1 MSHRKIIGLLL
12 LFFSFAYAQ
21 DWAKIHPTGV
31 RPLTPEEEARIRPKM
46 FHITQPQRIFK
57 TPLPL
62 SVKNT
67 TYLPVVTSQGQ
78 LGSCAAYA
86 TCYYLKTHQE
96 AKENGWIRPDPLA
109 HPERI
114 ASPAWG
120 YNLATRV
127 PAYGDAVSHFEV
139 ADIICEYGIAS
150 WQDMPYDGNPST
162 YQWDAWPSESV
173 WRRAINWRGLQAGTI
188 YIHSS
193 EGIEALKEYLAS
205 GNLAV
210 ITTPVYSNFDAYP
223 DGEYTDNEVLYANTT
238 TGFRGGHALTVV
250 GYDDNKQYFD
260 AIEGKTKRGAF
271 LCVNSWGTNWGVYE
285 ETMGSRGFIWLPYD
299 FFLQKKNGDPDALV
313 IIDRINYKPE
323 ITATI
328 GINHTKGRKL
338 IIKILGAE
346 KNYPNYPP
354 DSVRWIKE
362 ALPSSN
368 DYPLENSRV
377 VIDLTDFKHYQNFSW
392 YLEVMQLQMY
402 QGTGE
407 INYFAVQNGDNE
419 PIESPDVPKSPQTNW
434 YIWCKA
440 SVFSDAGD
448 IFGSLKVR
456 RGGIAWADFNKDGKI
471 DLLIT
476 GYDWKT
482 GSAIPKTLLFFNNGN
497 GSFQTGITGNLPQL
511 GNSIIAACDYDND
524 TWIDVAIY
532 GYDPSTQSTITR
544 IYHNNGNNTFSPVS
558 IVLPQEEVN
567 GLSWV
572 DFDNDGK
579 FDLAISTSENL
590 LLYKNSGGNN
600 FNLFKTLEV
609 SGNISWADYDNDG
622 WIDFIVAGEHKT
634 AIFKNNGDGIFTEAN
649 NNFPALKQA
658 SIAWGDYDN
667 DGDLDFAISGKLSD
681 STAFTGIYRN
691 NGDGS
696 FTKIEASIIPVFAG
710 DMVWADINN
719 DGYPDLVITGRT
731 EDEFSSRY
739 LGNYPNRST
748 VYLNDTLGGFF
759 NGIAELPGV
768 SVADFFCVPDYN
780 NTVAAI
786 DYDNDGDLDIF
797 LSGTNTF
804 MYPTNPS
811 GIYTGIQKNLF
822 ANKWLNQPNNPPQPP
837 DSLST
842 EPGWENGSIVLKWNK
857 GTDNETPSDGLYYN
871 VRVGSFSGGS
881 NIVNPVNRS
890 IMPGFNPIKGQKLL
904 LRQLPPG
911 TYYWSVQ
918 TIDAGLSYSNWS
930 TENTFVIGSHTQT
943 YNLYINADS
952 YGTTN
957 PSPGVHAYNSGTN
970 AQITAIP
977 YGGFVFS
984 HWSGDVE
991 NLNQNPL
998 ILTMDRPR
1006 TITAHF
1012 TIAYDISPQW
1022 TSVSNSIP
1030 GSSTIYHSTVIFNN
1044 KIWLLGGYQGSYRSN
1059 SIWYSSDGTNWT
1071 QVSTSNCWSPR
1082 IGHVSFVF
1090 NNKIWVIGGYD
1101 ATGYL
1106 NDVWYSSDGI
1116 TWTQATTNAPW
1127 QKRYNFAG
1135 LVFDGKMWIFGGKGA
1150 NGWLNDVWYSTNGT
1164 NWTQATSSA
1173 MWQVREGHAAVVF
1186 DNKMWII
1193 GGYQGPMNNSAS
1205 DVWYS
1210 TNGSTWTPA
1219 TQSAVWSPRYMH
1231 SAVVFD
1237 NRIWMIGGII
1247 KDGSGWINPTN
1258 EVWYSY
1264 DGIYW
1269 SLFNNA
1275 SWQPR
1280 YGHTGFVFNNKIW
1293 IFGGSY
1299 SDIWSASIPSIP
1311 SGTLRLTIGVNNGD
1325 AGTTIPSPGYYYD
1338 ASGKVFHLKAV
1349 ANYGYKF
1356 DNWSGDV
1363 ANPDSPETTVTLNSS
1378 KTVVANFSKLPTY
1391 TLTLS
1396 INPSNSGTIS
1406 PSPGSYSY
1414 PEGTVIN
1421 LIATPSFNYTFLN
1434 WTGGVQNPDSPTTTV
1449 VMNSNKTITANF
1461 IPDPFAPSTHIA
1473 GGLAHTVFLQNEG
1486 TVWTWGLNSSG
1497 QLGNGNNENSSV
1509 PVPYAVLESV
1519 KAVSAG
1525 MYHTAAL
1532 KTNGTVW
1539 AWGNNDKGQL
1549 GNGSSVP
1556 YSASPVQVS
1565 NLSQIVEISCG
1576 GNHNLALKND
1586 GSVWAWGKNDSYQ
1599 LGLGHFYGTSYLLE
1613 PKQVVG
1619 SEEIGYLTDVIR
1631 VSAGY
1636 DFSLALRK
1644 DGSVWA
1650 WGGNSWGQLG
1660 TGNTTDSFYPLKING
1675 LSDIKGISAGG
1686 SGIFGIHAMAVKSDG
1701 SVWCWGAN
1709 NKGQLGDGTNTDRY
1723 LPVQVKGE
1731 NGTGF
1736 LSNIRKIAAGG
1747 THSLALDKDG
1757 NVWAWGDN
1765 TYGQLGNGT
1774 NNDSVYPVKAMGLS
1788 EIKMIA
1794 AGQKHSMAIDKD
1806 GNVWIWGQNIS
1817 GQIGNNSQI
1826 NSNIPVKIEG
1836 IGLNNISFTLTVS
1849 VKPQLSGTTTPSGT
1863 RKYRN
1868 NAQATITAI
1877 PGPRYQF
1884 NHWSGD
1890 ASGTE
1895 TQITIIMDSNKNVVA
1910 NFVLIPGLKC
1920 KLNMVCNP
1928 PGAGYLIPEEGE
1940 HEFDAGTAVNIL
1952 VIPGYRYNFDR
1963 WSENVANPSAKET
1976 YVLLNGDTTV
1986 TAYFTKQDFSAFPD
2000 ISAGGQHNLVLK
2012 HDGSVWTSGSNYY
2025 GQLGINSTV
2034 TDSPNVQVKDTTG
2047 NGYLSGIIMVSAGGF
2062 HSCALSYDGTVY
2074 TWGANS
2080 AGQLGDGT
2088 TSRRNIPVK
2097 VKSSDGTGEL
2107 KGITYISAGC
2117 THTAAVKMDG
2127 SLWMWGNN
2135 NYGQLGNNSTTNSN
2149 LPVQVH
2155 GEMDRGF
2162 LTKVKKVACGP
2173 EHTLALLE
2181 DGTVWAWG
2189 RNHYGQLG
2197 NGTTQDSFVPVKVLN
2212 LTDIVDIDA
2221 SDYAAGPPF
2230 SIALKRDG
2238 TVWTWGG
2245 GDRGQLGN
2253 GQSGEGY
2260 YSSVPVKVSSLTNV
2274 IKIAAGDF
2282 HALALK
2288 NDGSVWAWGS
2298 NSMGQCGDN
2307 TYDNIRTTPVQ
2318 VKGQDGNDYL
2328 TGIIDISAGYS
2339 YSMALKNDGTV
2350 WFWGINQYW
2359 LFGGHPWSLLRYPS
2373 PVQRPYTQFDL
2384 SAQIVYLRMNVYP
2397 SGAGKTSPIESI
2409 HAYNLGS
2416 IVNIRAMPENGYVFS
2431 HWNEGENVFLPD
2443 TTVTMNQSKTITAY
2457 FEKILPQIGDINK
2470 DGSIDIQDVI
2480 LALRMTIELPLN
2492 IGAQT
2497 KNYPYSQDYLA
2508 IADVNSDGEVNIADA
2523 ILILRIALGLTTQL
2537 PDPYAPRTV
2546 VGPETTPESK
2556 TVNVS
2561 SGQQAVVSLSDETK
2575 IILPPVNTNASVTL
2589 GRITNYIDIEKE
2601 LGLNPE
2607 EGLSPQTSGSL
2618 RTLQIV
2624 FGSALTDEEKIQ
2636 MIPEITIPRKE
2647 IGILNPDTVN
2657 ILRVSEKIV
2666 DGKIVKNY
2674 SLLPV
2679 HFDNNGNLVTKDIYL
2694 AGELLEEQTPPG
2706 GTKAGSPPKYISYIP
2721 LTFQRTINWVRES
2734 KFVRMVPDAKSEAKR
2749 KPLDSL
2755 SDEEK
2760 KWELKKPIKNVIV
2773 LVHGHNE
2780 AEKTGLPGQFERN
2793 APFPWAVDYKRD
2805 VWTYLYETFLK
2816 DYQEFNSCTVFYE
2829 FIYPTWRP
2837 IFGHLDDMLVEKIT
2851 SELEKQLSYNIEEK
2865 DSFPFNL
2872 FIVAH
2877 SMGGVVSRAA
2887 IIKFPEVVDD
2897 QFKHFVSWGSPHRGA
2912 AMYSLR
2918 YLLTSPAYEAKTW
2931 TGSALSTAMGA
2942 YVGNN
2947 IIDAPGIMDL
2957 RWTNGSP
2964 GTRRF
2969 LQFDKYFEVK
2979 SEYQSQI
2986 ATYDLRNGSLLYNQR
3001 LQQLNENDD
3010 RGAKYTFI
3018 YGITSKGIPA
3028 DEIDDMGL
3036 ADLVSVLSS
3045 GEIAIGATINRF
3057 LIENGFNI
3065 LYNRMES
3072 DSDGAVPIV
3081 SMTGLGLNPSYLI
3094 DVGDIDHEEYYG
3106 VKDNARFVAHRT
3118 LEAFGFNTNPLY
3130 DPPEIIFTNP
3140 VEDELLETDEYGN
3153 ITIEGKLDWKA
3164 PRKFGGNTV
3173 KDVKLYKYTYA
3184 YEMTHSFNWEGE
3196 EIPVEKGNW
3205 AIDESGNFS
3214 ITANIANP
3222 EMIYALK
3229 VVIVFRDDTEMQGV
3243 CMLGCPDEFS
3253 TKAQGETITWRLDG
3267 LGKIFQIDSETY
3279 VYEKPKQ
3286 GQTPAVNIYAHI
3298 YPVLKQDNADYL
3310 LFIGKYG
3317 PAGGDP
3323 LEYTQTE
3330 VIWVKGVEQPAELE
3344 HMEASL
3350 STSYD
3355 DENLFVIAYD
3365 AIDYGDDSSGLSFL
3379 KRVFA
3384 FLFPWQF
3391 HEKEELLPPY
3401 FRKQILPED
3410 GD

>member
-1 MSHRKIIGLLL
+1 MKHKKIIGLLL

-21 DWAKIHPTGV
+21 DRAKIHPTGV
-31 RPLTPEEEARIRPKM
+31 RPLTPEEEALIRPKM
-46 FHITQPQRIFK
+46 FHITQPQRISK
-57 TPLPL
+57 TPLPS

-78 LGSCAAYA
+78 IGSCAAYA

-96 AKENGWIRPDPLA
+96 AKENGWIRPDPA
-109 HPERI
+109 TNPERI

-127 PAYGDAVSHFEV
+127 PAYGDLAVSHYQV

-150 WQDMPYDGNPST
+150 WKEMPYDGNPLI

-173 WRRAINWRGLQAGTI
+173 WRRAIEWRSLQAGTI
-188 YIHSS
+188 YIHSA
-193 EGIEALKEYLAS
+193 EGIEALKEHLAY

-210 ITTPVYSNFDAYP
+210 ITTHVYSNFDAYP
-223 DGEYTDNEVLYANTT
+223 NGEYTNNGVLYGYTT
-238 TGFRGGHALTVV
+238 TGYRGGHAITVV
-250 GYDDNKQYFD
+250 GYDDNKEYFD
-260 AIEGKTKRGAF
+260 AIEGKTKKGAF

-285 ETMGSRGFIWLPYD
+285 PTAGSAGFIWLPYD
-299 FFLQKKNGDPDALV
+299 FFLQKKNGDPEALV

-338 IIKILGAE
+338 IIRILGAE

-377 VIDLTDFKHYQNFSW
+377 VIDLTDFKHYQNFAW

-402 QGTGE
+402 QGVGE

-440 SVFSDAGD
+440 GIFSDAGN
-448 IFGSLKVR
+448 IFDSLKVR

-482 GSAIPKTLLFFNNGN
+482 GSPVPKTQLFINNGD
-497 GSFQTGITGNLPQL
+497 GSFQNGITGNLPQS
-511 GNSIIAACDYDND
+511 GNSIIAACDYNND

-532 GYDPSTQSTITR
+532 GYDPLTESTITK

-558 IVLPQEEVN
+558 TTLPQEEIY

-579 FDLAISTSENL
+579 YDLAISTSENL
-590 LLYKNSGGNN
+590 LLYKNSGSNN
-600 FNLFKTLEV
+600 FHLFKTIEV
-609 SGNISWADYDNDG
+609 SGTIAWGDYDNDG
-622 WIDFIVAGEHKT
+622 WIDFIVAGENKT
-634 AIFKNNGDGIFTEAN
+634 TIFKNYGDGIFIEVN
-649 NNFPALKQA
+649 SNFPALNLA
-658 SIAWGDYDN
+658 SIARGDYDN
-667 DGDLDFAISGKLSD
+667 DGYLDLAISGKLSD
-681 STAFTGIYRN
+681 STAFTSIYRN

-696 FTKIEASIIPVFAG
+696 FTKIETSVIAVFAG
-710 DMVWADINN
+710 DIVWADINN
-719 DGYPDLVITGRT
+719 DGYLDLVITGRT
-731 EDEFSSRY
+731 EDEFSTRY

-759 NGIAELPGV
+759 NAIAELPGV
-768 SVADFFCVPDYN
+768 SVADFFCIPDYN
-780 NTVAAI
+780 NTIAVV

-804 MYPTNPS
+804 MYPAHPS
-811 GIYTGIQKNLF
+811 HIYTGIQKNLF
-822 ANKWLNQPNNPPQPP
+822 VNKWLNQPNNPPQPP
-837 DSLST
+837 SSLFT

-857 GTDNETPSDGLYYN
+857 GTDPETPTDGLYYN

-881 NIVNPVNRS
+881 DIVNPVNRS
-890 IMPGFNPIKGQKLL
+890 IMPGFNPIKDQKLL

-918 TIDAGLSYSNWS
+918 TIDAGLSCSDWS

-943 YNLYINADS
+943 YNLYINSDT

-957 PSPGVHAYNSGTN
+957 PSPGIYSHNTGTN
-970 AQITAIP
+970 VQITAIP
-977 YGGFVFS
+977 FGGFVFS
-984 HWSGDVE
+984 HWSGDIE
-991 NLNQNPL
+991 NPNQNPVVVS
-998 ILTMDRPR
+998 MDRPR
-1006 TITAHF
+1006 NITAHF
-1012 TIAYDISPQW
+1012 KIAYDISPQW
-1022 TSVSNSIP
+1022 TQVLNSIP
-1030 GSSTIYHSTVIFNN
+1030 WGSTGYHSTVIFNN
-1044 KIWLLGGYQGSYRSN
+1044 KIWILGGYQGPYRSN
-1059 SIWYSSDGTNWT
+1059 NIWSSSDGVNWN
-1071 QVSTSNCWSPR
+1071 QVITSNCWSPR
-1082 IGHVSFVF
+1082 IGHISFVF
-1090 NNKIWVIGGYD
+1090 NNKIWVLGGYD

-1106 NDVWYSSDGI
+1106 NDVWSSSDGI
-1116 TWTQATTNAPW
+1116 NWTQATANAPW
-1127 QKRYNFAG
+1127 QKRFNFAG
-1135 LVFDGKMWIFGGKGA
+1135 VAFDGKLWIFGGKGV
-1150 NGWLNDVWYSTNGT
+1150 NGWLNDVWYSTDGT
-1164 NWTQATSSA
+1164 NWTQATASA
-1173 MWQVREGHAAVVF
+1173 LWQAREGHSAVVF

-1193 GGYQGPMNNSAS
+1193 GGYQGPMNDSAS

-1210 TNGSTWTPA
+1210 TNGSTWTCA

-1237 NRIWMIGGII
+1237 NRIWVIGGII

-1258 EVWYSY
+1258 EVWYSF
-1264 DGIYW
+1264 DGVYW

-1275 SWQPR
+1275 SWQAR
-1280 YGHTGFVFNNKIW
+1280 YAHTSFVFNSRIW

-1299 SDIWSASIPSIP
+1299 SDIWSATIPSLP
-1311 SGTLRLTIGVNNGD
+1311 SGTLRLTIGVNSGQ

-1338 ASGKVFHLKAV
+1338 TAGKVFHLMAV

-1356 DNWSGDV
+1356 ENWQGDV
-1363 ANPDSPETTVTLNSS
+1363 ASPDSSTTTVTLNSS
-1378 KTVVANFSKLPTY
+1378 KTVVANFSKLPAY

-1396 INPSNSGTIS
+1396 INPAGSGTIS
-1406 PSPGSYSY
+1406 PSSGSYSY
-1414 PEGTVIN
+1414 PEATVVN
-1421 LIATPSFNYTFLN
+1421 LVATPSFNYAFLN
-1434 WTGGVQNPDSPTTTV
+1434 WTGGVQNPDSPATTV
-1449 VMNSNKTITANF
+1449 VMNANKTITANF

-1486 TVWTWGLNSSG
+1486 TVWTWGLNNSG
-1497 QLGNGNNENSSV
+1497 QLGNGNNENSLV

-1525 MYHTAAL
+1525 ISHTAAL

-1539 AWGNNDKGQL
+1539 TWGSNDKGQL
-1549 GNGSSVP
+1549 GNGSSVS

-1565 NLSQIVEISCG
+1565 DISQIIEISSG
-1576 GNHNLALKND
+1576 GNHNLALKTD

-1599 LGLGHFYGTSYLLE
+1599 LGLGHFYGTSYLSI

-1619 SEEIGYLTDVIR
+1619 PEETGYLTDVIR

-1650 WGGNSWGQLG
+1650 WGSNCWGQLG
-1660 TGNTTDSFYPLKING
+1660 TGNTVSSFYPVKINT

-1686 SGIFGIHAMAVKSDG
+1686 SGIAGTHAMAVKSDG
-1701 SVWCWGAN
+1701 SVWTWGAN

-1723 LPVQVKGE
+1723 LPVKVKGE
-1731 NGTGF
+1731 NGNGF
-1736 LSNIRKIAAGG
+1736 LANIRKIAAGG
-1747 THSLALDKDG
+1747 NHCLALDADG

-1774 NNDSVYPVKAMGLS
+1774 YNDSVYPVKVTGLP
-1788 EIKMIA
+1788 EIIMIA
-1794 AGQKHSMAIDKD
+1794 AGQKHSIAIDKN
-1806 GNVWIWGQNIS
+1806 GNLWVWGQNIS
-1817 GQIGNNSQI
+1817 GQIGNNTQI
-1826 NSNIPVKIEG
+1826 NSNTPAMIEG
-1836 IGLNNISFTLTVS
+1836 IGLNNISFTLNVS
-1849 VKPQLSGTTTPSGT
+1849 VSPQSSGTTIPSTT

-1868 NAQATITAI
+1868 NAQATITAV
-1877 PGPRYQF
+1877 PGLRYRF
-1884 NHWSGD
+1884 SHWSGD

-1895 TQITIIMDSNKNVVA
+1895 TQITIIMDSNKIIVA
-1910 NFVLIPGLKC
+1910 NFVLLPGLKC
-1920 KLNMVCNP
+1920 KLNMVCSP
-1928 PGAGYLIPEEGE
+1928 SGAGYLIPEEGE
-1940 HEFDAGTAVNIL
+1940 HEFDVGTAVNIL
-1952 VIPGYRYNFDR
+1952 VVPGYRYNFVG
-1963 WSENVANPSAKET
+1963 WSENVANPAAGET

-2012 HDGSVWTSGSNYY
+2012 HDGTVWASGLNNY

-2034 TDSPNVQVKDTTG
+2034 QDSANVQVKDTTG
-2047 NGYLSGIIMVSAGGF
+2047 NGYLSGIIMVSAGGY
-2062 HSCALSYDGTVY
+2062 HSSALSYDGTVY
-2074 TWGANS
+2074 TWGLNS

-2088 TSRRNIPVK
+2088 TTQRNKPVK
-2097 VKSSDGTGEL
+2097 VKSPDGTGEL
-2107 KGITYISAGC
+2107 KGITYISAGA
-2117 THTAAVKMDG
+2117 THTAAVRMDG
-2127 SLWMWGNN
+2127 SLWMWGRNN
-2135 NYGQLGNNSTTNSN
+2135 CGQLGNNSTTNSN

-2162 LTKVKKVACGP
+2162 LSNVKKVACGP

-2212 LTDIVDIDA
+2212 LTDIIDIDA
-2221 SDYAAGPPF
+2221 SDYAWGPPF
-2230 SIALKRDG
+2230 SLALKSDG

-2253 GQSGEGY
+2253 GQSGEEY

-2282 HALALK
+2282 HALAVK

-2318 VKGQDGNDYL
+2318 VKGQDGTGYL
-2328 TGIIDISAGYS
+2328 TGIIDVSAGYS

-2350 WFWGINQYW
+2350 WLWGMNQFW

-2384 SAQIVYLRMNVYP
+2384 SAEIVYLKMNVYP
-2397 SGAGKTSPIESI
+2397 SGAGTTSPDESI
-2409 HAYNLGS
+2409 HAYNPGS
-2416 IVNIRAMPENGYVFS
+2416 LVNVRAIANKGYQFS
-2431 HWNEGENVFLPD
+2431 YWSEGSNPLVPD
-2443 TTVTMNQSKTITAY
+2443 NTVTMDTSKTVTAY
-2457 FEKILPQIGDINK
+2457 FEPIFAQTGDINK
-2470 DGSIDIQDVI
+2470 DGAINVLDVI
-2480 LALRMTIELPLN
+2480 LCLRMSLQLPITIGPVTR
-2492 IGAQT
+2492 A
-2497 KNYPYSQDYLA
+2497 YPYEKERTALA
-2508 IADVNSDGEVNIADA
+2508 DMDGTGEVDISDV
-2523 ILILRIALGLTTQL
+2523 ILILRQALGFDVPE
-2537 PDPYAPRTV
+2537 PDHYSPRPV
-2546 VGPETTPESK
+2546 VPPETTPESVSV
-2556 TVNVS
+2556 TVPA
-2561 SGQQAVVSLSDETK
+2561 GQKGSASLSDGTRVE
-2575 IILPPVNTNASVTL
+2575 IPVISKNCQLTL
-2589 GRITNYIDIEKE
+2589 SRVSNYINIETDF
-2601 LGLNPE
+2601 GLDPE

-2618 RTLQIV
+2618 RSLQLTFDSTL
-2624 FGSALTDEEKIQ
+2624 SETEKLE
-2636 MIPEITIPRKE
+2636 MLPVITIPRAE
-2647 IGILNPDTVN
+2647 TGTLNPDTVN

-2666 DGKIVKNY
+2666 NGKVVKNY
-2674 SLLPV
+2674 SLLPA
-2679 HFDNNGNLVTKDIYL
+2679 HFDSNGNLVTKDIYL
-2694 AGELLEEQTPPG
+2694 AGELLQEQTPPG

-2721 LTFQRTINWVRES
+2721 LTFQGTINWARES
-2734 KFVRMVPDAKSEAKR
+2734 RFVRMVPDAKSEAKR
-2749 KPLDSL
+2749 KPFDSL

-2760 KWELKKPIKNVIV
+2760 EWELKKPIKNVFV

-2805 VWTYLYETFLK
+2805 VWTYLYETFLRN
-2816 DYQEFNSCTVFYE
+2816 YQEFNSCTVFYE

-2851 SELEKQLSYNIEEK
+2851 TELEKQLSYNIEEK

-2887 IIKFPEVVDD
+2887 IIKFPEVLDD

-2931 TGSALSTAMGA
+2931 TGSAISTAMAA
-2942 YVGNN
+2942 YVGNTV
-2947 IIDAPGIMDL
+2947 IDSPGIMDL

-2969 LQFDKYFEVK
+2969 LQFDKYFELED
-2979 SEYQSQI
+2979 EYQSQLNV
-2986 ATYDLRNGSLLYNQR
+2986 YDLRNGSLLYNQR

-3010 RGAKYTFI
+3010 RGAKYTFL
-3018 YGITSKGIPA
+3018 YGITSAGVPA

-3036 ADLVSVLSS
+3036 VDLISVLRS
-3045 GEIAIGATINRF
+3045 GEIPIGATINRF

-3065 LYNRMES
+3065 LHDRMES

-3081 SMTGLGLNPSYLI
+3081 SMSGLGLNPSLII
-3094 DVGDIDHEEYYG
+3094 DVGDIDHEEYYND
-3106 VKDNARFVAHRT
+3106 KDKARLVAAQTFRA
-3118 LEAFGFNTNPLY
+3118 LGLKEKPEY

-3140 VEDELLETDEYGN
+3140 VENGLLETEEDGN
-3153 ITIEGKLDWKA
+3153 TTIEGKIDWKGT
-3164 PRKFGGNTV
+3164 RNFGGNTV
-3173 KDVKLYKYTYA
+3173 KEIKLFKYTYA
-3184 YEMTHSFNWEGE
+3184 YEWEHGFNWEGE
-3196 EIPVEKGNW
+3196 EIPATGT
-3205 AIDESGNFS
+3205 IDENGDFS
-3214 ITANIANP
+3214 ITANIPNP

-3229 VVIVFRDDTEMQGV
+3229 VVVVFRDNTELHGIV
-3243 CMLGCPDEFS
+3243 MLGCPEEFA
-3253 TKAQGETITWRLDG
+3253 TKAQGETVYWRLDG

-3279 VYEKPKQ
+3279 VFEEPKQ
-3286 GQTPAVNIYAHI
+3286 GQTPAVGIYAHI

-3310 LFIGKYG
+3310 LFTGKYG
-3317 PAGGDP
+3317 LTGGDP
-3323 LEYTQTE
+3323 LEYAQTE
-3330 VIWVKGVEQPAELE
+3330 VIWVKGAEQPPGLE
-3344 HMEASL
+3344 HMEVSL

-3355 DENLFVIAYD
+3355 DNNIFVIAYD

-3401 FRKQILPED
+3401 FRQQILPPE
-3410 GD
+3410 